1 MSKAEGITQKEH
13 SPMMRQYLEV
23 KERYP
28 DFLLLFRV
36 GDFYETFFD
45 DAVTVSTA
53 LNIVLTKRTVDI
65 PMAGFPHH
73 ASEGYIA
80 KLVKKGFKV
89 AVCDQVED
97 PADAKGI
104 VRREITDII
113 TPGVTYSDKL
123 LDDRHN
129 NYLSAVAYVKEGRTL
144 LAGVAFI
151 DVTTAEFKIASLRPE
166 AVSYTHLTLPTKR
179 IV

>member
-1 MSKAEGITQKEH
+1 MGKEKGAVPKEQ

-45 DAVTVSTA
+45 DAVTVAAA
-53 LNIVLTKRTVDI
+53 LNIVLTKRSSEV

-80 KLVKKGFKV
+80 KLIKKGFKV

-97 PADAKGI
+97 PASAKGI
-104 VRREITDII
+104 VRREITDIV
-113 TPGVTYSDKL
+113 TPGVTYSDKI

-129 NYLSAVAYVKEGRTL
+129 NDLCAVAFV
-144 LAGVAFI
+144 
-151 DVTTAEFKIASLRPE
+151 
-166 AVSYTHLTLPTKR
+166 
-179 IV
+179 